1 MRKVW
6 YEVWMYGDT
15 EAPSPTP
22 ITNPNFPN
30 NPSVKCLLNDN
41 LGGVVLVKRNN
52 AKCTAWLAFT
62 MVPRCAVAASMGW
75 IRWDT
80 LNACTNLLE
89 AVARRRCGD
98 CEWLPVVA
106 C

>member
-1 MRKVW
+1 MFSS
-6 YEVWMYGDT
+6 GCLS
-15 EAPSPTP
+15 PSRPV
-22 ITNPNFPN
+22 I
-30 NPSVKCLLNDN
+30 SVKCLLIDN

-62 MVPRCAVAASMGW
+62 MVPRCTVAASMGW

-98 CEWLPVVA
+98 GEWLPVVA